1 MRRFASLAALK
12 SAVGESL
19 GTSDWVEVT
28 QDRIDRFA
36 DVTGDHQW
44 IHVDPERARHSP
56 LGGTIAHGY
65 LTLSLL
71 PAMIYGLYD
80 VDGVGSKLNYGSNRI
95 RFPAPVPSGS
105 RIRANLKLIA
115 AEDADGGA
123 LRVICEAAVE
133 REGGGKPVCIAELIT
148 LMVPAVG

>member
-28 QDRIDRFA
+28 QERIDRFA
-36 DVTGDHQW
+36 DVTNDHQW
-44 IHVDPERARHSP
+44 IHVDPARARQTP

-65 LTLSLL
+65 LTLSLI
-71 PAMIYGLYD
+71 PAMVYSLYD

-105 RIRANLKLIA
+105 RIRTHLKLIA
-115 AEDADGGA
+115 AEDAEGGA
-123 LRVICEAAVE
+123 LRIICEATVE
-133 REGGGKPVCIAELIT
+133 REGGSKPVCIAELIT
-148 LMVPAVG
+148 MFLPVDA

>member
-1 MRRFASLAALK
+1 MRRFPSLAALK

-28 QDRIDRFA
+28 QERIDRFA
-36 DVTGDHQW
+36 EVTGDHQW
-44 IHVDPERARHSP
+44 IHVDPVRARQTP

-65 LTLSLL
+65 LTLSLI
-71 PAMIYGLYD
+71 PAMVYSLYD

-105 RIRANLKLIA
+105 RVRTHLKLVATEA
-115 AEDADGGA
+115 AEGGA
-123 LRVICEAAVE
+123 LRVISEATVE
-133 REGGGKPVCIAELIT
+133 REGASKPVCVAELVT
-148 LMVPAVG
+148 LFLPAG

>member
-1 MRRFASLAALK
+1 MRRFASLAALR

-28 QDRIDRFA
+28 QERIDRFA

-44 IHVDPERARHSP
+44 IHVDPARARQAP

-65 LTLSLL
+65 LTLSLI
-71 PAMIYGLYD
+71 PAMVYSLYD

-95 RFPAPVPSGS
+95 RFPAPLPSGS
-105 RIRANLKLIA
+105 RVRTHLKLVA
-115 AEDADGGA
+115 AEDAEGGG
-123 LRVICEAAVE
+123 LRVVSEAVVE
-133 REGGGKPVCIAELIT
+133 REGGNKPVCVAELVT
-148 LMVPAVG
+148 LFLPS